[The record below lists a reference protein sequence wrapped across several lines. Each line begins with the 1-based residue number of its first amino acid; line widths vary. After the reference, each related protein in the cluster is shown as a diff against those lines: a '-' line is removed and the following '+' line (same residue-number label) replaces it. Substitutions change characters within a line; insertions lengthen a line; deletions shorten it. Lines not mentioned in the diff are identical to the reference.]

1 MRMEERR
8 VFNTRRH
15 SQKVTPDGA
24 RHKHEHE
31 RTLPKTGCA
40 DSDDGS
46 NQSKKLLFATFK
58 KNCDPP
64 DCGAPIKQRKDET
77 NEME

>member
-1 MRMEERR
+1 MEERR
-8 VFNTRRH
+8 VSNIHDDGLRKSLLTGHDINTNTN
-15 SQKVTPDGA
+15 V
-24 RHKHEHE
+24 

-64 DCGAPIKQRKDET
+64 DFGAPIK
-77 NEME
+77 